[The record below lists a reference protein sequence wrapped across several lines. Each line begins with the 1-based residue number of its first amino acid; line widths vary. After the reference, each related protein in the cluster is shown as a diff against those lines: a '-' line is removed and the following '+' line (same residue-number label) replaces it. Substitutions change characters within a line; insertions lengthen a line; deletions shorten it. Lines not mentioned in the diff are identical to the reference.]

1 MVAHLGCLK
10 IPNSVTTPVTTQGE
24 SLFLLEHFMNESL
37 DQFHS
42 FQKQP
47 EALRLADILEDDH
60 AQGQIHIPTG
70 KHAAAELR
78 RLHTELERLTDA
90 LRRAN
95 GMAEH
100 FERHWY
106 LRGDQ
111 IEELLA
117 VAEDFSSAMNLLA
130 MRQGLTV
137 LEIARL
143 LNPIG
148 DKARAAI
155 AKATGGAV

>member
-1 MVAHLGCLK
+1 M
-10 IPNSVTTPVTTQGE
+10 SVTQLKALWLA
-24 SLFLLEHFMNESL
+24 SLL
-37 DQFHS
+37 DGDRPGHC
-42 FQKQP
+42 
-47 EALRLADILEDDH
+47 EE
-60 AQGQIHIPTG
+60 
-70 KHAAAELR
+70 AAAELR

-137 LEIARL
+137 LEIAEL

-155 AKATGGAV
+155 AKATGGEA

>member
-47 EALRLADILEDDH
+47 EALRLAECLDREWAGDALTYDTALE
-60 AQGQIHIPTG
+60 
-70 KHAAAELR
+70 AAAELR

-137 LEIARL
+137 LEIAEL

-155 AKATGGAV
+155 AKATGGAI